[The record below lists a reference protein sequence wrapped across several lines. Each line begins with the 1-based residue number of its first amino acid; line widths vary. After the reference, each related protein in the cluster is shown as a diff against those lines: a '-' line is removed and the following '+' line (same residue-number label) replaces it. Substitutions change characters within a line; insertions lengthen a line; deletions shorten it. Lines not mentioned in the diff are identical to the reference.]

1 MTYDKQSWASSLL
14 KRLVGR
20 GSQPAAAEPV
30 EADSPAVTQATLAL
44 ARDMLNEEP
53 SEKRFTIKDR
63 VTWKWGMKNKMAPLA
78 QQTAVV
84 MAIRDE
90 PFFDDS
96 QAASSA
102 YFEEPLDVRV
112 GVFTPEGI
120 FREVWI
126 DGRRLC
132 HVTDSRARQAPGVGE
147 GGR

>member
-1 MTYDKQSWASSLL
+1 MTQDKQSWASSLF
-14 KRLVGR
+14 KWIGGR
-20 GSQPAAAEPV
+20 SSQPAAAEPV

-44 ARDMLNEEP
+44 ARDLLNEEP
-53 SEKRFTIKDR
+53 SVKRFAVKDR

-84 MAIRDE
+84 MVIRDE

-96 QAASSA
+96 QSPSSA

-120 FREVWI
+120 FREVWV

-132 HVTDSRARQAPGVGE
+132 LVTDTRARKVAGAGE